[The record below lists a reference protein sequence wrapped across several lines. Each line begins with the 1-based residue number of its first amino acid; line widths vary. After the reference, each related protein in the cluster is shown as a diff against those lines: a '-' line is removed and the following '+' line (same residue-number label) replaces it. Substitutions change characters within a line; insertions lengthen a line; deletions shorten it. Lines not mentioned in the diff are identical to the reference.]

1 MLQITLFCRLFKT
14 LPMQPIE
21 SSGYSVY
28 FNQDC
33 YPYLQQLLAGGQ
45 YSGIFILTDENTS
58 THCLPGFLASLATD
72 LPFEII
78 EIEAGEAHKNI
89 NTCTEVWHALTDLG
103 AERKSLMINLG
114 GGVVTDLG
122 GFVASTFKRGMDFIN
137 VPTTLL
143 CMVDASVGGKTGVD
157 LGILK
162 NQVGIITNP
171 AAVLVDTTFLETLPA
186 SQMRSGLA
194 EMLKH
199 GLIADKAYWEQFAG
213 LGNLT
218 TDDMDA
224 LVYRSVQIK
233 NEMVKADPY
242 ERGLRKILNFGHT
255 LGHAIESYCL
265 ENPDKQTLLHGEAI
279 AIGMVLESYLSWQMG
294 MITEAEYANIKQ
306 VIDAIYPRVH
316 FTAEDINVINTLL
329 VHDKKNENGKIQ
341 FTLLEATGRAV
352 INKVVEN
359 SLIINAFES
368 YQK

>member
-1 MLQITLFCRLFKT
+1 
-14 LPMQPIE
+14 MQPIQ
-21 SSGYSVY
+21 SSGYRVY

-33 YPYLQQLLAGGQ
+33 YTYLQQLLAEGR

-58 THCLPGFLASLATD
+58 THCLPGFLANLATE

-78 EIEAGEAHKNI
+78 EIEAGEEHKNI
-89 NTCTEVWHALTDLG
+89 STCTEVWHALTDLG

-143 CMVDASVGGKTGVD
+143 AMVDASVGGKTGVD
-157 LGILK
+157 LGVLK
-162 NQVGIITNP
+162 NQVGVITNP
-171 AAVLVDTTFLETLPA
+171 AAVLIDTAFLETLPA

-199 GLIADKAYWEQFAG
+199 GLIADKAYWERFAD
-213 LGNLT
+213 LGSLT

-224 LVYRSVQIK
+224 LVYRSVEIK
-233 NEMVKADPY
+233 NEVVTEDPY
-242 ERGLRKILNFGHT
+242 EKGLRKILNFGHT

-279 AIGMVLESYLSWQMG
+279 AIGIVLESHISWQLG
-294 MITEAEYANIKQ
+294 LIHQDEYRNVKA
-306 VIDAIYPRVH
+306 VMDGIYPEAY
-316 FTAEDINVINTLL
+316 FTPDDINVIITLL
-329 VHDKKNENGKIQ
+329 VHDKKNEMGKIQ
-341 FTLLEATGRAV
+341 FTLLESIGSAV
-352 INKVVEN
+352 INKQAGN
-359 SLIINAFES
+359 QLIINAFED
-368 YQK
+368 YQN